1 MPDDAPDPF
10 EPLAEPGDW
19 DVDGPDPELQ
29 NVEPVNLR
37 GKFLLASP
45 TLEEPNFVRTIV
57 LIVRHDED
65 GALGVVVNR
74 PLGVSVD
81 EACGGE
87 VEAARGV
94 GLPLFDGG
102 PCKGPVMAIHN
113 LEPLAQ
119 AEAGLLAELDAAL
132 QADEEDEEDQ
142 DSLDL
147 EGLSDWEDESDEE
160 QDGLLDLFHLEG
172 DDDEEE
178 DPGEEAEPWAE
189 AVTAGVWFCA
199 RREALEVL
207 MKHVA
212 DGLRSGELGADATA
226 VKFVAGYSGWGAGQ
240 LEAELAEGAWQLVDA
255 AAAEVYVG
263 GDPNH
268 PAPPATSALPP
279 GAAGLLGLLA
289 AANENA
295 SVLDSYIGG
304 VRQWVRLSTRASLSR
319 FIDPKR
325 IPDDPTVN

>member
-1 MPDDAPDPF
+1 MADDFHDPF
-10 EPLAEPGDW
+10 EQLAGSDDPGQW
-19 DVDGPDPELQ
+19 DLDAGDEDLQ

-45 TLEEPNFVRTIV
+45 SLEEPNFVRTIV

-81 EACGGE
+81 EACGSE

-119 AEAGLLAELDAAL
+119 AEAGLAEAVDDALEEADPFGLHAGGDDFEPDEDDSLSDLFSLDA
-132 QADEEDEEDQ
+132 DDEDEEAA
-142 DSLDL
+142 
-147 EGLSDWEDESDEE
+147 EAIEPAEA
-160 QDGLLDLFHLEG
+160 
-172 DDDEEE
+172 
-178 DPGEEAEPWAE
+178 AEPWAE

-212 DGLRSGELGADATA
+212 DGLRSGELASDATA
-226 VKFVAGYSGWGAGQ
+226 VKFVAGYAGWGAGQ
-240 LEAELAEGAWQLVDA
+240 LESELAEGSWQLVDA

-268 PAPPATSALPP
+268 PVPPATSALPP

-289 AANENA
+289 ATSESA
-295 SVLDSYIGG
+295 SILDSYIGG
-304 VRQWVRLSTRASLSR
+304 VRQWVRLSTRANLSR
-319 FIDPKR
+319 FVNPKR